1 MSAPMKIGFALL
13 LASLLCL
20 ALAIHTAPAAR
31 AADGASADSISSRFF
46 RLEGDMRRN
55 IPLFPKAAEKE
66 RDIHKIFEDNLETFL
81 GVRFVASEYTLS
93 DRRRIDSIGLD
104 MQNRPVII
112 EYKKKRGESIIKQA
126 LRYRRLLDEKDN
138 RYKFEQRT
146 RKKLSV
152 TDAIDWRNPRVICV
166 AAEFDAED
174 KELAR
179 DAKNLELIRYS
190 LIEKDAAVHLEWL
203 AGEPP
208 PVSATAPSPPINN
221 GEGGKNHPDHLAE
234 ASGEQKA
241 RLDSLLAFFRSLG
254 DDVTDEATVNYH
266 KVMHQPPNAFATF
279 VLANSKKKIAI
290 GVRFDLSPREE
301 IEGFTEKI
309 PKSKTPAGKNL
320 GGGRKVNYRITILS
334 DEDLERAKPL
344 LRRAYEEGKR

>member
-1 MSAPMKIGFALL
+1 MSTPMKIGFALL

-20 ALAIHTAPAAR
+20 ALATHTAPVAR
-31 AADGASADSISSRFF
+31 AADGASADSINSRFF

-55 IPLFPKAAEKE
+55 IPLFPRPAEKE
-66 RDIHKIFEDNLETFL
+66 RDIQKIFEDNLKTFL

-93 DRRRIDSIGLD
+93 NRKRIDSIGLD
-104 MQNRPVII
+104 MENRPVII

-146 RKKLSV
+146 RKKLAL

-179 DAKNLELIRYS
+179 DAKNLELIRYR

-221 GEGGKNHPDHLAE
+221 GEGGKNHPDHLTE

-254 DDVTDEATVNYH
+254 DDVTDEATVKYH

-279 VLANSKKKIAI
+279 VLTNSEKKIAI
-290 GVRFDLSPREE
+290 GVYRNNLSQEE
-301 IEGFTEKI
+301 VIKGFTEDVSGI
-309 PKSKTPAGKNL
+309 TVAGAWL
-320 GGGRKVNYRITILS
+320 GRGRKVNYRITILS

-344 LRRAYEEGKR
+344 LRRAYEEAKQ

>member
-55 IPLFPKAAEKE
+55 IPLFPKPAEKE

-208 PVSATAPSPPINN
+208 PVSATA
-221 GEGGKNHPDHLAE
+221 
-234 ASGEQKA
+234 
-241 RLDSLLAFFRSLG
+241 LLAFFRSLG